1 MRPHVEEEIRRVAL
15 ASFRVLG
22 CRGWGR
28 ADVMLR
34 ADGTYSF
41 LEMNTSPGMTGHS
54 LVPIAA
60 RAVGLSYPDLCLRIL
75 EGAALE
81 TRP

>member
-1 MRPHVEEEIRRVAL
+1 
-15 ASFRVLG
+15 
-22 CRGWGR
+22 
-28 ADVMLR
+28 MLR
-34 ADGTYSF
+34 PDGRFSF

-75 EGAALE
+75 ESAA
-81 TRP
+81 TGGSA

>member
-1 MRPHVEEEIRRVAL
+1 VDDEIRAAAL
-15 ASFRVLG
+15 RSFRMLG

-34 ADGTYSF
+34 PDGSWSF
-41 LEMNTSPGMTGHS
+41 LEMNTAPGMTGHS

-60 RAVGLSYPDLCLRIL
+60 RAAGIDYADLCVRIL
-75 EGAALE
+75 EAAALDAPE
-81 TRP
+81 RK

>member
-1 MRPHVEEEIRRVAL
+1 M
-15 ASFRVLG
+15 LG

-34 ADGTYSF
+34 PDGSYSF

-60 RAVGLSYPDLCLRIL
+60 KAAGMTYPDLCVRIL
-75 EGAALE
+75 GAATLE
-81 TRP
+81 TGARP